1 MARGG
6 GKKPGLEGG
15 RSKQLFKCKV
25 SSCEVTPRGCD
36 LPRHYMNL
44 TNWKLV
50 AKLRAAVGDT
60 EVERL
65 LEGADGHTTYIYRN
79 QYSEKRLPTH
89 NTHAMVAVRN
99 EEGQGIQRFFQVGYL
114 TRILKWKNFFFSST
128 F

>member
-79 QYSEKRLPTH
+79 QYSVWCGL
-89 NTHAMVAVRN
+89 VWCGVWWC
-99 EEGQGIQRFFQVGYL
+99 VVC
-114 TRILKWKNFFFSST
+114 SSL
-128 F
+128 FLFVLVLI